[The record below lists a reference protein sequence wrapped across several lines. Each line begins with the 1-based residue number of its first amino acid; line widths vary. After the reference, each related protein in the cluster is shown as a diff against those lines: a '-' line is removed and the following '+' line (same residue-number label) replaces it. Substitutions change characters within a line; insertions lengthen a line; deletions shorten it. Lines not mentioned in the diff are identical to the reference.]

1 MNVWDRIILK
11 LKSNEK
17 LKLRFDQ
24 SDSDFPLVLYRECTL
39 VGFSYSMFDNDG
51 LTVFLSLTETH
62 LQWT

>member
-24 SDSDFPLVLYRECTL
+24 RDSDFPLVLYLECML
-39 VGFSYSMFDNDG
+39 VGFIYRMFDDDD
-51 LTVFLSLTETH
+51 LTVFFYP
-62 LQWT
+62 

>member
-24 SDSDFPLVLYRECTL
+24 RDSDFPLVLYLECML
-39 VGFSYSMFDNDG
+39 VGFSYSMFDDDD
-51 LTVFLSLTETH
+51 LTGFFYP
-62 LQWT
+62 

>member
-24 SDSDFPLVLYRECTL
+24 RDSDFPLVLYLECML
-39 VGFSYSMFDNDG
+39 VGFSYSMFDDDD
-51 LTVFLSLTETH
+51 LTVFFYP
-62 LQWT
+62 

>member
-24 SDSDFPLVLYRECTL
+24 SDSDFPLVLYRECTF
-39 VGFSYSMFDNDG
+39 VGFSYSMFDNDD